1 MRESPLPEGEI
12 VARIEAALYSAGRS
26 LSLDELVRASGTNS
40 KDKTQKVVN
49 DLVKKVKSTF
59 RAIEITQLE
68 DGNYVF
74 QLRPQYTPVVRK
86 FAQHPLLPQ
95 GALKTLSYI
104 AYEQPVTSK
113 RLVQIRGSQVY
124 SHIKML
130 EQLQF
135 VEHENLGR
143 LKVYRTTAK
152 FQNYFG
158 IADINA
164 VRSKLLAATTST
176 ATAATATAKARASR
190 KKQLQE
196 PQSSTI
202 TGSATNNITTL
213 SDAATDSAATA
224 SSAAATTVTSSHPQS
239 PEKT

>member
-1 MRESPLPEGEI
+1 LRDRALPEHEI
-12 VARIEAALYSAGRS
+12 VARIEAALYSAGRP
-26 LSLDELVRASGTNS
+26 LSLDELVKASGTNS
-40 KDKTQKVVN
+40 KEKTHRFVN
-49 DLVKKVKSTF
+49 DLAKKVKSTF
-59 RAIEITQLE
+59 KAIEIAQLE
-68 DGNYVF
+68 DGNYVL
-74 QLRPQYTPVVRK
+74 QLRPEYTPLVRK
-86 FAQHPLLPQ
+86 FAQHPLLPS

-124 SHIKML
+124 SHIKVL

-158 IADINA
+158 ITDLNT
-164 VRSKLLAATTST
+164 VKSRLMTATTTT
-176 ATAATATAKARASR
+176 ATTTTKAN
-190 KKQLQE
+190 KQSQ
-196 PQSSTI
+196 QQRST
-202 TGSATNNITTL
+202 TKNIP
-213 SDAATDSAATA
+213 
-224 SSAAATTVTSSHPQS
+224 SSAASTAAAAAKAAQGSETEPRL

>member
-1 MRESPLPEGEI
+1 MKIERDIHTLRDRALPEHEI
-12 VARIEAALYSAGRS
+12 VARIEAALYSAGRP
-26 LSLDELVRASGTNS
+26 LSLDELVKASGTNS
-40 KDKTQKVVN
+40 KEKTHRFVN
-49 DLVKKVKSTF
+49 DLAKKVKSTF
-59 RAIEITQLE
+59 KAIEIAQLE
-68 DGNYVF
+68 DGNYVL
-74 QLRPQYTPVVRK
+74 QLRPEYTPLVRK
-86 FAQHPLLPQ
+86 FAQHPLLPS

-124 SHIKML
+124 SHIKVL

-158 IADINA
+158 ITDLNT
-164 VRSKLLAATTST
+164 VKSRLMTATTTT
-176 ATAATATAKARASR
+176 ATTTTKAN
-190 KKQLQE
+190 KQSQ
-196 PQSSTI
+196 QQRST
-202 TGSATNNITTL
+202 TKNIP
-213 SDAATDSAATA
+213 
-224 SSAAATTVTSSHPQS
+224 SSAASTAAAAAKAAQGSETEPRL